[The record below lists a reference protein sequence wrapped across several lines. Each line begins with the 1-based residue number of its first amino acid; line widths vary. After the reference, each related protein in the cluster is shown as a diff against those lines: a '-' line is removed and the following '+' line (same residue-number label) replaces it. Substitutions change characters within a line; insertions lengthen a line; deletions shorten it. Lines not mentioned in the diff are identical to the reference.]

1 MDVPSVSSLF
11 EQTRGWFSGAQDD
24 GAHDDDPDNG
34 PRNAASVGAPNDP
47 GVDAQQDPGS
57 QIQPHMAD
65 LTERQRSLSRLLR
78 SRSPMTEINDCTS
91 PTPIS
96 EALSPREW
104 DQLVDLVVER
114 IEDKVRDELARRGR
128 RFSPGVF

>member
-11 EQTRGWFSGAQDD
+11 EQTRAWFSGADDD
-24 GAHDDDPDNG
+24 GSQHEDPGNG
-34 PRNAASVGAPNDP
+34 PQNAASVGAPNDEWTF
-47 GVDAQQDPGS
+47 AQDRRS
-57 QIQPHMAD
+57 QVQPHGTDPA
-65 LTERQRSLSRLLR
+65 ERQRSLSRLLR
-78 SRSPMTEINDCTS
+78 SRSPMTEINDRS
-91 PTPIS
+91 APTPIS

>member
-1 MDVPSVSSLF
+1 
-11 EQTRGWFSGAQDD
+11 
-24 GAHDDDPDNG
+24 
-34 PRNAASVGAPNDP
+34 
-47 GVDAQQDPGS
+47 
-57 QIQPHMAD
+57 
-65 LTERQRSLSRLLR
+65 
-78 SRSPMTEINDCTS
+78 MTEINDRS
-91 PTPIS
+91 APTPIS